1 MRPFIIGSQNHDCP
15 FPQNHSQCH
24 VRSVNGVKLTL
35 DYNAGQICTLIIMG
49 TFMPFPFFLSVGI
62 NSFLNID
69 DCYCGKGECRRIL
82 SGGKSGKGTSI
93 NHSDHHE

>member
-1 MRPFIIGSQNHDCP
+1 MTVLFLKTIASQY
-15 FPQNHSQCH
+15 
-24 VRSVNGVKLTL
+24 VMWSVNGVKLTL

-69 DCYCGKGECRRIL
+69 DCYCGKGACRRMVNL
-82 SGGKSGKGTSI
+82 ERE
-93 NHSDHHE
+93 HQ